1 MFSLSPMPS
10 EKTMLLE
17 QLEVMG
23 ALIPEIDATYAQ
35 LTRSLKF
42 MSSIL
47 KKRVFNSE
55 DQGMLKES
63 LQGIHHILDHFSQLI
78 RRGHG
83 ERELLRS
90 EVVRVKS
97 SKQNQGEDFS
107 IVEAELWGLEQ
118 NLALREK
125 AMSHLNELVQLLDS
139 ILKVGEMTEFDER
152 LLTEIVTDLKNLG
165 NA

>member
-1 MFSLSPMPS
+1 MAT

-17 QLEVMG
+17 QLEVIG

-42 MSSIL
+42 MSPTL
-47 KKRVFNSE
+47 KKVMFNS
-55 DQGMLKES
+55 DDISLLKDA
-63 LQGIHHILDHFSQLI
+63 LHGIHQILDHFSQLI
-78 RRGHG
+78 RRGQG

-90 EVVRVKS
+90 EIIRVKGN
-97 SKQNQGEDFS
+97 KQNKSEDFA
-107 IVEAELWGLEQ
+107 IVEAELWGVEQ

-139 ILKVGEMTEFDER
+139 VMKVGEMTEFDER

-165 NA
+165 SN

>member
-1 MFSLSPMPS
+1 MPN
-10 EKTMLLE
+10 EKIMLLE

-42 MSSIL
+42 MSSVL

-63 LQGIHHILDHFSQLI
+63 LQAIHHILDHFSQLI
-78 RRGHG
+78 RRGQG
-83 ERELLRS
+83 DRELLRS
-90 EVVRVKS
+90 EIVRVKS
-97 SKQNQGEDFS
+97 NKQNKAEEFS

-118 NLALREK
+118 NLTLREK

-165 NA
+165 NS